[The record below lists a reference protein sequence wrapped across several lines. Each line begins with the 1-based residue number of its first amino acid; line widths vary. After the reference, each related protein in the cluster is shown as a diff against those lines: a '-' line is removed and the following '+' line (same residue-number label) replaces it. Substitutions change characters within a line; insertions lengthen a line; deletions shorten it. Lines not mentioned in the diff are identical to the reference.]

1 MMHGH
6 PANSLDACVLE
17 NRVFAERIVKIFT
30 DGQDTVVSTS
40 TKVFSDLHALRLASG
55 HLKVCTNVAG
65 VVAEMAAK
73 TQETTEAAKARAAT
87 TSALAQH
94 RLRRLQN
101 AKTTTKTAV
110 AAKNP

>member
-1 MMHGH
+1 M
-6 PANSLDACVLE
+6 LE
-17 NRVFAERIVKIFT
+17 NHVFAERIVKIFT

-87 TSALAQH
+87 TG
-94 RLRRLQN
+94 
-101 AKTTTKTAV
+101 AV
-110 AAKNP
+110 ATAQVAAAAKREGCNRDCGCRNRSLEHN